1 MNAIYFMATSF
12 EKTFISSIEML
23 GSCSKYNNKAC
34 SILGTDGWYSK

>member
-34 SILGTDGWYSK
+34 LILGTDGWYSK